1 MTWRKSSYSES
12 GNCVEARWV
21 KSSHSQMNGHC
32 VEVGFRRSSHSN
44 GGNCVEARAGEGA
57 VQVRD
62 SKDPGPV
69 LELTEEAWR
78 AFLDRLA
85 LKDTPRRW
93 HLLDP
98 PMC

>member
-1 MTWRKSSYSES
+1 MTWRKSSYSNG
-12 GNCVEARWV
+12 GNCLEARWV
-21 KSSHSQMNGHC
+21 KSSHSG
-32 VEVGFRRSSHSN
+32 SST
-44 GGNCVEARAGEGA
+44 NCVEARAGEGA

-85 LKDTPRRW
+85 FKDTPRRW
-93 HLLDP
+93 RLLDP